1 MYIPCKLII
10 YCKLLRRSIIS
21 TKYFQLQIVNEQ
33 HTSFKNTIQ
42 KFSVALCSELIT
54 ELILQNEMDFYCV

>member
-1 MYIPCKLII
+1 MYI
-10 YCKLLRRSIIS
+10 
-21 TKYFQLQIVNEQ
+21 KYFQLQIVNEQ
-33 HTSFKNTIQ
+33 HTSCKNTIQ